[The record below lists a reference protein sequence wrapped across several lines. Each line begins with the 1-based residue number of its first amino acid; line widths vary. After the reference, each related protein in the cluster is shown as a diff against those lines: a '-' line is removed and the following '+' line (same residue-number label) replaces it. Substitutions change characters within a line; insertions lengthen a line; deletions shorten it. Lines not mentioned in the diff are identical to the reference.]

1 MVVDSAIQVLI
12 VTSSTNL
19 VIVLAKL
26 VAKSK
31 CSEFSCCGC
40 SVKRDVELEERAEEF
55 ERMHPATTQPNQ

>member
-31 CSEFSCCGC
+31 CSEFNCCGC
-40 SVKRDVELEERAEEF
+40 SVKRDVELEEQAEEF
-55 ERMHPATTQPNQ
+55 ERMHPATMQPN